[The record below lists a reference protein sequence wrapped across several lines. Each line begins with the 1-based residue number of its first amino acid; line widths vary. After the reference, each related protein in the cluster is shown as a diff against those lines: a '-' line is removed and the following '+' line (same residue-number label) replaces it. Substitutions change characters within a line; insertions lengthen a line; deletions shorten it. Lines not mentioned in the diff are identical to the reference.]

1 MSDHNGQRP
10 RQGPSPS
17 LESGAASAQE
27 PLILPGDRIPE
38 FILPDPQVQLRN
50 FYDVVSGRP
59 TVLVLAANTARQ
71 DQWDEIKG
79 YADAQPLLAE
89 RDVDLIIVSNDGVE
103 SLAMVSK
110 AIPAPA
116 IWLADVKGA
125 VNLALRRGASFELSG
140 IVSFVL
146 DSNQRVLALK
156 GPGAGHGPWALS
168 VVRTLSSEAPQ
179 ILAGVAPVLI
189 LPRVLEEQ
197 ICRRLLAELSAG
209 APADTPVPIRDATLA
224 ATVSRQMLRRVGP
237 EVDKVF
243 SFDDFNFEALALRYE
258 DAATPEGRP
267 GDLRREAADLEKG
280 RSFHLLLDL
289 DAEAYRGG
297 GVRFP
302 EYGAHVYRPGTGGAL
317 VYAGGLMREL
327 RAIEA
332 GRRALLSLTL
342 RRPAKPKTTPEPKK

>member
-1 MSDHNGQRP
+1 
-10 RQGPSPS
+10 
-17 LESGAASAQE
+17 
-27 PLILPGDRIPE
+27 
-38 FILPDPQVQLRN
+38 
-50 FYDVVSGRP
+50 
-59 TVLVLAANTARQ
+59 
-71 DQWDEIKG
+71 
-79 YADAQPLLAE
+79 
-89 RDVDLIIVSNDGVE
+89 
-103 SLAMVSK
+103 
-110 AIPAPA
+110 
-116 IWLADVKGA
+116 
-125 VNLALRRGASFELSG
+125 
-140 IVSFVL
+140 
-146 DSNQRVLALK
+146 
-156 GPGAGHGPWALS
+156 
-168 VVRTLSSEAPQ
+168 
-179 ILAGVAPVLI
+179 
-189 LPRVLEEQ
+189 
-197 ICRRLLAELSAG
+197 
-209 APADTPVPIRDATLA
+209 
-224 ATVSRQMLRRVGP
+224 VGP

-342 RRPAKPKTTPEPKK
+342 RRPAKPKTTPGPKK